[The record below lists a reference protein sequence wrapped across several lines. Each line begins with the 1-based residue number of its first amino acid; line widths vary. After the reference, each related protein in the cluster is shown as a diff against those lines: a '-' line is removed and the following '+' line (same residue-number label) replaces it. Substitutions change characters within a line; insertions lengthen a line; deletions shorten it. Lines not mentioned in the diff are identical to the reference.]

1 VQSKR
6 NTRPAA
12 AGWAVLAAALAVEL
26 VDELVDGAKSAALPL
41 IRQGLDLSY
50 GEVGLLASVPLVLGS
65 LLELPLGILAGQG
78 RGRRWAVLAGGLV
91 FIGSLAAV
99 AAAHTFAGLLVAF
112 VIFYPASGAFVG
124 LTQSGLMDGDPGR
137 REQHM
142 ARWELAGSSGS
153 VAGPFLLIAVLAAGG
168 GWRPAFLVLAAAAA
182 VTWLAVARNPPR
194 PPFGAGAADAAGA
207 AGAGGAAGAAGG
219 DADGPVSGPPLRRV
233 LAALRRGDVV
243 RWLVLL
249 QVCDLLLD
257 VLTGFVALYL
267 VSVVHATP
275 QQAALGVGIRL
286 GAGLA
291 GDAAVIWA
299 LRYVRG
305 VSLLRAGAAAA
316 CALFPLFLLV
326 PGLAAKIVL
335 LAALTLVTA
344 PWYPMLAARLYESLP
359 GDSGVAVTLSSAASL
374 VGGAGPLAVGFLA
387 ERFGLGWA
395 LASLAV
401 TAPLVLAGLSLRSEH
416 RPEAGGSPEADGSPD
431 AGRPAGA
438 GAPGPD

>member
-1 VQSKR
+1 V
-6 NTRPAA
+6 
-12 AGWAVLAAALAVEL
+12 
-26 VDELVDGAKSAALPL
+26 
-41 IRQGLDLSY
+41 
-50 GEVGLLASVPLVLGS
+50 
-65 LLELPLGILAGQG
+65 
-78 RGRRWAVLAGGLV
+78 
-91 FIGSLAAV
+91 
-99 AAAHTFAGLLVAF
+99 
-112 VIFYPASGAFVG
+112 
-124 LTQSGLMDGDPGR
+124 
-137 REQHM
+137 
-142 ARWELAGSSGS
+142 
-153 VAGPFLLIAVLAAGG
+153 
-168 GWRPAFLVLAAAAA
+168 AAA
-182 VTWLAVARNPPR
+182 VTWLAVATNPPR
-194 PPFGAGAADAAGA
+194 PPSGAGAAA
-207 AGAGGAAGAAGG
+207 G
-219 DADGPVSGPPLRRV
+219 DARDAGDTAGKVSGPPLRRV
-233 LAALRRGDVV
+233 LAALRRRDVV

-267 VSVVHATP
+267 VTVAHATP
-275 QQAALGVGIRL
+275 QQAALGVAIRL

-305 VSLLRAGAAAA
+305 VSLLRAGALAA

-326 PGLAAKIVL
+326 PGLAAKLVL

-395 LASLAV
+395 LAGLAV

-416 RPEAGGSPEADGSPD
+416 RPEAVGSLDT
-431 AGRPAGA
+431 GRPANA
-438 GAPGPD
+438 GTPGPG

>member
-1 VQSKR
+1 
-6 NTRPAA
+6 
-12 AGWAVLAAALAVEL
+12 
-26 VDELVDGAKSAALPL
+26 
-41 IRQGLDLSY
+41 
-50 GEVGLLASVPLVLGS
+50 
-65 LLELPLGILAGQG
+65 
-78 RGRRWAVLAGGLV
+78 
-91 FIGSLAAV
+91 
-99 AAAHTFAGLLVAF
+99 
-112 VIFYPASGAFVG
+112 
-124 LTQSGLMDGDPGR
+124 M
-137 REQHM
+137 
-142 ARWELAGSSGS
+142 
-153 VAGPFLLIAVLAAGG
+153 
-168 GWRPAFLVLAAAAA
+168 
-182 VTWLAVARNPPR
+182 
-194 PPFGAGAADAAGA
+194 
-207 AGAGGAAGAAGG
+207 
-219 DADGPVSGPPLRRV
+219 
-233 LAALRRGDVV
+233 
-243 RWLVLL
+243 LL

-267 VSVVHATP
+267 VGVVHATP

-316 CALFPLFLLV
+316 CVLFPLFLLV
-326 PGLAAKIVL
+326 PGLAAKLVL

-344 PWYPMLAARLYESLP
+344 PWYPMLTARLYESLP

-416 RPEAGGSPEADGSPD
+416 RPDRRNPRCGPQAD
-431 AGRPAGA
+431 A
-438 GAPGPD
+438 GAPGPG

>member
-1 VQSKR
+1 MQSKR
-6 NTRPAA
+6 NTQPAA
-12 AGWAVLAAALAVEL
+12 AGSAVLAAALAVEL

-91 FIGSLAAV
+91 FIGSLAVV
-99 AAAHTFAGLLVAF
+99 AAAYTFAGLLAAF
-112 VIFYPASGAFVG
+112 VIFCPASGAFVG
-124 LTQSGLMDGDPGR
+124 LTQSSLMDGDPGR

-194 PPFGAGAADAAGA
+194 PPSGAGAADPAGA
-207 AGAGGAAGAAGG
+207 AGAAAG
-219 DADGPVSGPPLRRV
+219 DANGPVSGPPLRRV

-267 VSVVHATP
+267 VSLVHATP

-299 LRYVRG
+299 LRHVRG

-316 CALFPLFLLV
+316 CVLFPLFLLV
-326 PGLAAKIVL
+326 PGLAAKLVL

-344 PWYPMLAARLYESLP
+344 PWYPLLAARLYESLP

-374 VGGAGPLAVGFLA
+374 VGGAGPLTVGFLA

-395 LASLAV
+395 LAGLAV

-416 RPEAGGSPEADGSPD
+416 RPGAGGSRD

-438 GAPGPD
+438 GAPGPG

>member
-1 VQSKR
+1 
-6 NTRPAA
+6 
-12 AGWAVLAAALAVEL
+12 VLAAALAVEL

-50 GEVGLLASVPLVLGS
+50 GQVGLLASVPLLLGS
-65 LLELPLGILAGQG
+65 LLELPLGVLAGPG
-78 RGRRWAVLAGGLV
+78 RRRRWAVLAGGVV
-91 FIGSLAAV
+91 FVGSLAAV
-99 AAAHTFAGLLVAF
+99 AAAHTFAGLLAAF

-124 LTQSGLMDGDPGR
+124 LTQSSLMDAGPGR
-137 REQHM
+137 QEQHM

-168 GWRPAFLVLAAAAA
+168 GWRPVFLVLAAAGTVA
-182 VTWLAVARNPPR
+182 WLALARNPPR
-194 PPFGAGAADAAGA
+194 PPPGAGPVAGA
-207 AGAGGAAGAAGG
+207 TQAPAGDRPGSGDRPGGGT
-219 DADGPVSGPPLRRV
+219 PLRRV

-267 VSVVHATP
+267 VSVAHATP

-299 LRYVRG
+299 LRHVRG
-305 VSLLRAGAAAA
+305 VTLLRAGAAAA

-326 PGLAAKIVL
+326 PGLWAKLAL

-359 GDSGVAVTLSSAASL
+359 GDSGVVVTLSSAASL

-395 LASLAV
+395 LGTLAV
-401 TAPLVLAGLSLRSEH
+401 TAPLVLAGLGRSP
-416 RPEAGGSPEADGSPD
+416 RS
-431 AGRPAGA
+431 PAGSAA
-438 GAPGPD
+438 GPAAGSAAGSAPPAAG